1 MPGEAQQDIILYWGE
16 EKLEPRWDGNR
27 WFLSRLREPGEKLG
41 ILGTPDPKGIKNKIK
56 KYRSLK

>member
-41 ILGTPDPKGIKNKIK
+41 ILGTPDPKRIKIK
-56 KYRSLK
+56 